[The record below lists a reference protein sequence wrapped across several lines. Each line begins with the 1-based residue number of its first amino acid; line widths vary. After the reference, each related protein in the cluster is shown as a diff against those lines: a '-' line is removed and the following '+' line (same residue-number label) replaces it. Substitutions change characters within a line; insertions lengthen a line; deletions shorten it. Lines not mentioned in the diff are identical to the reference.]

1 MNRPI
6 LVTREPA
13 DCADL
18 QTMVDAAG
26 LHVVPYPV
34 FRLVD
39 VDDTAGWDAVTR
51 GGNRPDWVL
60 MASPRAPERLVRR
73 CRERS
78 VDDLLDLPV
87 AVVGEGTAEAS
98 SAAGLI
104 PEIVGPGTGLG
115 LAAELTASWSE
126 PTTVL
131 FACGH
136 HRRSELP
143 DALAAVGHRVL
154 SVVLYRMQPVPKDE
168 LPTIADTP
176 SAVVVT
182 SPRAT
187 RLYLDGV
194 GGRPLPCP
202 HWALGPTTRNAA
214 AEMGIECRIPPETNL
229 RSLAEELCRTIP

>member
-1 MNRPI
+1 MSRSV

-26 LHVVPYPV
+26 LHIVPYPV

-39 VDDTAGWDAVTR
+39 VDDTAGWDAVSR
-51 GGNRPDWVL
+51 SGNRPDWVL
-60 MASPRAPERLVRR
+60 MASPRAPDRLVRR
-73 CRERS
+73 CRERG
-78 VDDLLDLPV
+78 VEALLDLPV
-87 AVVGEGTAEAS
+87 AVVGEGTADAS
-98 SAAGLI
+98 SAAGLT

-115 LAAELTASWSE
+115 LAAELIASWSE

-136 HRRSELP
+136 HRRPELP
-143 DALAAVGHRVL
+143 NALASAGHPVL
-154 SVVLYRMQPVPKDE
+154 SVVLYRMQAVPMDE
-168 LPTIADTP
+168 LPTITETP

-187 RLYLDGV
+187 RLYLDSV

-202 HWALGPTTRNAA
+202 HWALGPTTRDAA
-214 AEMGIECRIPPETNL
+214 LELGIECRIPSKPSMP
-229 RSLAEELCRTIP
+229 SLAEALCRM